1 MGRPLKIQKYSPGSG
16 DAGTPVIDGNGIPV
30 GVDIALPPFAALDPT
45 TAVPPIGS
53 AVTPPWIG
61 VVGGI
66 PNAIT
71 SATYPVVAVT
81 VNIQLPNGTG
91 AGVAAGAIIR
101 QKGSRKYMVADLT
114 PIAVTAL
121 VPGLAY
127 MIDAVGDTNW
137 YLSGA
142 SINFAQFDVFTCTEV
157 GTGTGTAFLVGTC
170 VLDDTPNPAPGNMSI
185 GFLDSTSTVQYI
197 SKLTNRFLEDFAGG
211 EVGGN
216 ANTGDVWD
224 YEQVQ
229 NNQRWDANFFTD
241 QGYEVKSG
249 TSGGP
254 NTPDQQNQVPMAL
267 VDNYT

>member
-1 MGRPLKIQKYSPGSG
+1 MGRPLKIQQYSPGSG
-16 DAGTPVIDGNGIPV
+16 DTTLNGVPV
-30 GVDIALPPFAALDPT
+30 GVDIALPPFANLDPT

-61 VVGGI
+61 VVGGV
-66 PNAIT
+66 PNPIT
-71 SATYPVVAVT
+71 SAAYPVVAVT
-81 VNIQLPNGTG
+81 VNIMQLNGTG

-114 PIAVTAL
+114 PVAVTAL
-121 VPGLAY
+121 VVGQAY
-127 MIDAVGDTNW
+127 MINTAGNTNW
-137 YLSGA
+137 AASGA
-142 SINFAQFDVFTCTEV
+142 SINFAQYDIFTCTAV

-170 VLDDTPNPAPGNMSI
+170 VLDDTPNPTAGNMSI
-185 GFLDSTSTVQYI
+185 GFLDSTSTIQYI
-197 SKLTNRFLEDFAGG
+197 SKLTNRFLMDFAGG

-241 QGYEVKSG
+241 DGYEVKSG
-249 TSGGP
+249 TTGGP
-254 NTPDQQNQVPMAL
+254 NTPTQQNQVPMGL